1 MADPIVLLPGL
12 QSDKSSWVHQ
22 VDHFGATRQVIVPE
36 GHQHLTSIPAM
47 AAHVKAVLPARF
59 HLVAWSMGGYI
70 ALELLPDVMG
80 ALQSLTF
87 IATSARA
94 EDPAATVRR
103 HDRIALAERVGMEE
117 ASRQNLELCCHD
129 PALAKTPALLA
140 MNAAAQT
147 LGLAAFRAQQEAI
160 IHRADRRD
168 RLGSVTCPTL
178 VIVGEDDP
186 VIPPDD
192 GREIHRGVPGAV
204 LEMIA
209 ACGHCPPV
217 EHPGIVN
224 AALARHF
231 ERAEA
236 ASTGRA

>member
-1 MADPIVLLPGL
+1 MAEPVVLLPGL

-22 VDHFGATRQVIVPE
+22 IDHFSPSRQVIVPE

-70 ALELLPDVMG
+70 ALELLPDILG

-103 HDRIALAERVGMEE
+103 HERIALAKKIGMEE
-117 ASRQNLELCCHD
+117 ASRQNLEMCCHD
-129 PALAKTPALLA
+129 PALTKTPALLA
-140 MNAAAQT
+140 MNKAAES

-160 IHRADRRD
+160 IHRADHRD
-168 RLGSVTCPTL
+168 RLGSVPCPTL

-186 VIPPDD
+186 VIPPGD
-192 GREIHRGVPGAV
+192 GREIHQLVDGAV

-209 ACGHCPPV
+209 RCGHCPPV
-217 EHPGIVN
+217 EHPGTVN
-224 AALARHF
+224 GLLEGHF
-231 ERAEA
+231 AQAEA
-236 ASTGRA
+236 TSMGRV